1 MDLSFKTQAN
11 IITGMQQT
19 ILAERIER
27 MIEME
32 DKCVCCGRIIPE
44 GLQVCPQCNAQA
56 NSYRRTG
63 IQRAVLD
70 QITSHYTYDQQR
82 DVAVEECAEFIQ
94 AAQKCKRYTSPSD
107 YADATQHLREEVAD
121 VLIMVEQMRIYL
133 GTDQVDKIINAKL
146 QRQLDRIAAEMAV
159 KYDDLS

>member
-1 MDLSFKTQAN
+1 MDNT
-11 IITGMQQT
+11 
-19 ILAERIER
+19 
-27 MIEME
+27 
-32 DKCVCCGRIIPE
+32 CVCCGRIIPE

-70 QITSHYTYDQQR
+70 QITGHYSYDNQR
-82 DVAVEECAEFIQ
+82 DVFVEECAEAIQ

-121 VLIMVEQMRIYL
+121 VLIMAEQMRTYL
-133 GTDQVDKIINAKL
+133 GAEQVDKIISTKL
-146 QRQLDRIAAEMAV
+146 QRQLDRITAEIAV
-159 KYDDLS
+159 KYNGLS